1 MKKNSTCPPNRSRQ
15 RKAGARPS
23 AIGMDLGDK
32 TSRYCVLDE
41 EGEIV
46 KEDSVGTTKK
56 AMLQVFGSMARCRIA
71 IEVGTHSP
79 WVSRLLKS
87 IGFEVTVA
95 NSRSIPLIS
104 ASTQKS
110 DRRDAQMLA
119 RLVRVDPELLRP
131 IQHRGETAQSDL
143 MRIKVGAAL
152 LEARTSLVNTARG
165 LTKAAGERLP
175 SCDADAMG
183 RSKRKDCQWN
193 YKQGSDRCC
202 NKWSH

>member
-46 KEDSVGTTKK
+46 REDSV
-56 AMLQVFGSMARCRIA
+56 AQRRRRCCRCSEVGWMPVA

-87 IGFEVTVA
+87 IG
-95 NSRSIPLIS
+95 L
-104 ASTQKS
+104 K
-110 DRRDAQMLA
+110 
-119 RLVRVDPELLRP
+119 
-131 IQHRGETAQSDL
+131 
-143 MRIKVGAAL
+143 
-152 LEARTSLVNTARG
+152 
-165 LTKAAGERLP
+165 
-175 SCDADAMG
+175 
-183 RSKRKDCQWN
+183 
-193 YKQGSDRCC
+193 
-202 NKWSH
+202 